1 MRQNELLKQS
11 HRRGRMKKA
20 LSFFFSSKYVLP
32 KTCHFRDSTMMQNRE
47 GRSVFLAVE
56 NDSDLR
62 TLLRKKCFEYFLR
75 DFFPERKQSSWK
87 WNFTAARK
95 SDKDK
100 ISYNYYQNRNFH
112 TAKRCQSSS

>member
-11 HRRGRMKKA
+11 HRRV

-32 KTCHFRDSTMMQNRE
+32 KICHFRESTMMQNRE
-47 GRSVFLAVE
+47 VRSIFLAVE

-62 TLLRKKCFEYFLR
+62 SLLKKNVLYFLR